1 MANLGHEK
9 SIHMQHYR
17 QAIPQ
22 LEIVKMSRL
31 LKIVQGED
39 YGTEQDI
46 EEDNLQI
53 NAKNN
58 NLAINETFQMDN
70 HNNEND
76 SDESYT
82 SPICDAV
89 EKLHGR
95 KRHS

>member
-95 KRHS
+95 KRRS